1 MITDMRNNVSPSTK
15 DLQEREISVQ
25 LKGVSKIYPLKKDK
39 PTFFEKIVSNGDA
52 GKFVALNDLNL
63 NIYKGEKIG
72 IIGHNGSGKT
82 TILKI
87 ISSITIPS
95 SGSVKTVG
103 KVISLIELAA
113 GFHPEMTGRENI
125 YLNGLIIGMSKFEIK
140 NEIENIVD
148 FADIGDFI
156 NHPLYTYSEGM
167 KLRLGFSIAI
177 HASPDILIL
186 DEAILAG
193 DYSFQNK
200 SGEKIK
206 ELFKNNKTVIIVS
219 HWREYLE
226 KHCERIILL
235 EKGKIIEDGGLE
247 VIDSIF

>member
-1 MITDMRNNVSPSTK
+1 MRNNVSPSTK